1 MRRGGAQEKRYPH
14 LSLSLLLPSSSNLGK
29 IQEEAR
35 GQRSIAFQ
43 STDREREEISSL
55 RFRGTI
61 EGILGLLLLSFS
73 FPMVND
79 PGGPDSKVSACS
91 AGEPGTIP
99 GLWKSSG
106 EGNGNPL

>member
-1 MRRGGAQEKRYPH
+1 MAAKHILGWHGDRWGPGEEIPPS

-61 EGILGLLLLSFS
+61 EGILGFLLLRSFFS
-73 FPMVND
+73 Y
-79 PGGPDSKVSACS
+79 
-91 AGEPGTIP
+91 GE
-99 GLWKSSG
+99 
-106 EGNGNPL
+106 